1 MNVGFLLHESIGY
14 HRTFEFDHPNVQV
27 SDDLDVDDLRG
38 WVRMTRAAQGLYA
51 HGRLE
56 GRAPAE
62 CVRCLTP
69 YRQTLTAELD
79 DLFVYPASKA
89 AEGLLAVPETGILD
103 LSPLVR
109 EYFLLDFPIQ
119 PLCRP
124 DCRGLCPECGANWN
138 ETTCQHDPRASQARL
153 AGLRAPGTNH

>member
-1 MNVGFLLHESIGY
+1 LNVGFLLHESIGY

-27 SDDLDVDDLRG
+27 SDDLDVDALRG
-38 WVRMTRAAQGLYA
+38 SVGMSRTAQGLYA
-51 HGRLE
+51 HGRLT
-56 GRAPAE
+56 GAAPAE

-69 YRQTLTAELD
+69 YRQPLGAELD

-89 AEGLLAVPETGILD
+89 TEGLLSVPDTGLLD
-103 LSPLVR
+103 LGPLVR

-124 DCRGLCPECGANWN
+124 DCRGLCPTCGANWN
-138 ETTCQHDPRASQARL
+138 ETTCPHASAEAEPRL
-153 AGLRAPGTNH
+153 AELRAPGRAR